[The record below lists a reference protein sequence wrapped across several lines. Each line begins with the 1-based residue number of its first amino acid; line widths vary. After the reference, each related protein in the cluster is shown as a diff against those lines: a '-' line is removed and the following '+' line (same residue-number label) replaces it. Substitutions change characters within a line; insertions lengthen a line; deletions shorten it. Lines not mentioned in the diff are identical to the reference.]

1 MRFVVV
7 GGSGSSTPEL
17 VDALN
22 TWPGGVERRPPL
34 TVVLVGRSAEKLA
47 AVAAEGRA
55 RLMPGGPPVAIE
67 TELDHDV
74 LYRVPTSCNQVRG
87 GGRAATEDDQPHA
100 VSPARR
106 RHGS

>member
-67 TELDHDV
+67 TELD
-74 LYRVPTSCNQVRG
+74 
-87 GGRAATEDDQPHA
+87 
-100 VSPARR
+100 RR
-106 RHGS
+106 RALPGADVVL